1 MPYSS
6 RWNVEKHVSLNC
18 WKVRRKESE
27 QGVDVDFETI
37 DDLSEEER
45 WQEEE
50 IWETLSVAENREELR
65 REIETLE
72 TLAEMAEE
80 ILDNETEIKV
90 RELKNTLDKLEG
102 DFPGEKIL
110 IFTESRDTLEHLQ
123 EKITGWGYTVTVIHG
138 GLRLEERIKAE
149 TEFKN
154 RTQILIATE
163 AAGEGINLQFCHLM
177 INYDLPWN
185 PNRLEQRMGRIH
197 RYGQTKECFV
207 VNLVAEDT
215 REGMVLKALLD
226 KIEEIKSALGSDK
239 VFDVLSEVLYGVN
252 LSQLLLE
259 AAANAKDLNEILKEI
274 EVEVDQDYITEVKE
288 NLGESLATHYIDYT
302 RMHEMAARARERRL
316 IPEYTDAFFRKAFA
330 TLKGR
335 LHDRRDGFLAIDS
348 IPLRLRRLAEEDA
361 FKRKHGP
368 MSRTYPKAT
377 FDKEAATRTPDAEFL
392 SFGHPL
398 FEAVLSWVEDELSDC
413 LKQGAVFEDPD
424 GKLDGVVL
432 FYEGEIHDGLGQ
444 VVGARLFAFYVPSDT
459 GIVEPID
466 PAAIWD
472 VAEST
477 QQTAPVDIEALK
489 GPVMAELMP
498 ALESYRGELAVE
510 RKRQVE
516 IKEKYGLTSLDH
528 LILPTGR

>member
-1 MPYSS
+1 ML
-6 RWNVEKHVSLNC
+6 EGAEE
-18 WKVRRKESE
+18 RKRT
-27 QGVDVDFETI
+27 GTDVDFETI

-50 IWETLSVAENREELR
+50 IWETLSVAENRDELR

-72 TLAEMAEE
+72 TLAEMAGE

-90 RELKNTLDKLEG
+90 RELKNTLDKLEE

-123 EKITGWGYTVTVIHG
+123 EKSTEWGYTVTVIHG

-149 TEFKN
+149 SEFKN

-259 AAANAKDLNEILKEI
+259 AAANAKNLDEILAEI

-316 IPEYTDAFFRKAFA
+316 IPEYTDAFFRKAFT

-348 IPLRLRRLAEEDA
+348 IPLHLRRLAEEDA

-377 FDKEAATRTPDAEFL
+377 FDKEAAVRNPDTEFY
-392 SFGHPL
+392 L
-398 FEAVLSWVEDELSDC
+398 FWTS
-413 LKQGAVFEDPD
+413 
-424 GKLDGVVL
+424 
-432 FYEGEIHDGLGQ
+432 
-444 VVGARLFAFYVPSDT
+444 
-459 GIVEPID
+459 
-466 PAAIWD
+466 
-472 VAEST
+472 
-477 QQTAPVDIEALK
+477 PV
-489 GPVMAELMP
+489 
-498 ALESYRGELAVE
+498 
-510 RKRQVE
+510 
-516 IKEKYGLTSLDH
+516 
-528 LILPTGR
+528 